1 MTEGFDARGLAHIA
15 GLVLAGAGSLHM
27 GRPWPRTTPVLLL
40 IAVPLGMLLGF
51 AEPGLHRLFG
61 WALWAAVAML
71 AALLALP
78 RPHSVPSAVV
88 ALLLLG
94 TAHGHAMGMAAMRSL
109 DARVLGLA
117 GASVSSSTLV
127 FIVASAGLYVLGAV
141 AARLCQQR
149 LPLRSGA

>member
-1 MTEGFDARGLAHIA
+1 MTEGFDARGLAHLA
-15 GLVLAGAGSLHM
+15 GLVLAGACSLHM
-27 GRPWPRTTPVLLL
+27 GRPWPRTTPTLLL

-51 AEPGLHRLFG
+51 ADPGLQRLFE

-94 TAHGHAMGMAAMRSL
+94 TAHGHAMGMAAMRAL
-109 DARVLGLA
+109 DARVRGLA
-117 GASVSSSTLV
+117 DASASSSTLALV
-127 FIVASAGLYVLGAV
+127 VVSAGVYALGAV

-149 LPLRSGA
+149 LQLRSGA